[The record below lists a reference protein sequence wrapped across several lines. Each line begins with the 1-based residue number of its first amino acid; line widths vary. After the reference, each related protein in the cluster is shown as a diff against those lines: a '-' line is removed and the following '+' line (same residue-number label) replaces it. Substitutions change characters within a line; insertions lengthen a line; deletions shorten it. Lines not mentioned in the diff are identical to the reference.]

1 MDTKKNIQKNSSLSL
16 LDMRMEQFTV
26 SLSKKC
32 DRLATALYLVTNFLS
47 DNEPLKFRLRFLSL
61 ELVRGATLVKYGTM
75 EDESNILGNVSGNI
89 SETLGLFELAF
100 INGLISEMN
109 FSILKREYV
118 SLSDAIQIRKT
129 SRTSRAD
136 TLFNDSFFGSPIF
149 GDNGSRAIMSV
160 PEKEPLTP
168 SPRMNSLAG
177 NSTYSQGQTKG
188 QIEIKDN
195 QTPKQMSDRNP
206 KGHTSHT
213 QKSGIADFAKSHR
226 AVSTEARSKDP
237 TFMHPAQNSIQIKS
251 RRMRIMK
258 LVKDKKEVSIK
269 DISDHF
275 PELSEKTI
283 QRELVSLTELGVF
296 KRVGL
301 RRWSR
306 YSLA

>member
-1 MDTKKNIQKNSSLSL
+1 MDAKKNIQKNSSLDL
-16 LDMRMEQFTV
+16 LGTRMEQFTI

-47 DNEPLKFRLRFLSL
+47 DNEPLKFRLRALSL
-61 ELVRGATLVKYGTM
+61 ELVREATLVKYGTIQ
-75 EDESNILGNVSGNI
+75 DELNILGTVVGNI

-100 INGLISEMN
+100 VNGLISEMN

-118 SLSDAIQIRKT
+118 SLNEAIQIRKT
-129 SRTSRAD
+129 SRTSRTD
-136 TLFNDSFFGSPIF
+136 TLFEKSFFGSPIF
-149 GDNGSRAIMSV
+149 GEVSARESIGIS
-160 PEKEPLTP
+160 EKESSLKPLNVH
-168 SPRMNSLAG
+168 SPDERING
-177 NSTYSQGQTKG
+177 YSQGQYKG
-188 QIEIKDN
+188 QFDIKDN
-195 QTPKQMSDRNP
+195 QGYKQMSDR
-206 KGHTSHT
+206 KIIEKAEEVSSLAGKIKKHTESLSRGT
-213 QKSGIADFAKSHR
+213 
-226 AVSTEARSKDP
+226 
-237 TFMHPAQNSIQIKS
+237 NSIPLLIKS

-283 QRELVSLTELGVF
+283 QRELVSLTEAGVF
-296 KRVGL
+296 KRAGS